1 MESIVL
7 ELQRELLEEGC
18 KVSHVLRKA
27 HVIASKLNLSD
38 FDSWIQNELNGY
50 KCSGNELPE
59 YRKVFGKLFAFNPSN
74 GWIPVVIGN
83 SKIESSICTMP
94 FSHSIGEIEEMYSN
108 NSAGSLY
115 FSFKGESDERLQRMI
130 KMPTPLPLY
139 LHVSPHLVYGI
150 INTVKNCLIEWTL
163 RLEREGIMGEDMTF
177 NLDEQNSAKDI
188 PQQIN
193 NYFGT
198 VINGS
203 VNQSQVVT
211 GNNNDLS
218 FSYGVV
224 DKVLEDIKTSI
235 ENEEISSDDK
245 EEAIALVDDIS
256 EKVQQKKSP
265 KVLKA
270 AFKTLAEFVLSTG
283 ANVTASLITDKIQGL
298 F

>member
-1 MESIVL
+1 MGSIVL
-7 ELQRELLEEGC
+7 ELQNELLIEGS
-18 KVSHVLRKA
+18 KVSHLLRKA
-27 HVIASKLNLSD
+27 HVIASKLGLTD

-50 KCSGNELPE
+50 ICSRKELPK
-59 YRKVFGKLFAFNPSN
+59 YRKVLGSLYALNPYT
-74 GWIPVVIGN
+74 GWNPIVIGDR
-83 SKIESSICTMP
+83 KVEAHLCTVP
-94 FSHSIGEIEEMYSN
+94 FTQSIGEIEEMYQQN
-108 NSAGSLY
+108 TNKSLQFRY
-115 FSFKGESDERLQRMI
+115 NGEYDEKIQEM
-130 KMPTPLPLY
+130 MDSPVPLPIS

-163 RLEREGIMGEDMTF
+163 RLEREGIRGEDMTF

-283 ANVTASLITDKIQGL
+283 ANVTASLITGKIQGL

>member
-1 MESIVL
+1 
-7 ELQRELLEEGC
+7 
-18 KVSHVLRKA
+18 
-27 HVIASKLNLSD
+27 
-38 FDSWIQNELNGY
+38 
-50 KCSGNELPE
+50 
-59 YRKVFGKLFAFNPSN
+59 
-74 GWIPVVIGN
+74 
-83 SKIESSICTMP
+83 
-94 FSHSIGEIEEMYSN
+94 
-108 NSAGSLY
+108 
-115 FSFKGESDERLQRMI
+115 
-130 KMPTPLPLY
+130 
-139 LHVSPHLVYGI
+139 
-150 INTVKNCLIEWTL
+150 
-163 RLEREGIMGEDMTF
+163 MTF

-224 DKVLEDIKTSI
+224 DKMLEDIKTSI

-256 EKVQQKKSP
+256 EKVQKKKSP

-270 AFKTLAEFVLSTG
+270 AFKTLTEFVLSTG
-283 ANVTASLITDKIQGL
+283 ANVTASLITGKIQGL